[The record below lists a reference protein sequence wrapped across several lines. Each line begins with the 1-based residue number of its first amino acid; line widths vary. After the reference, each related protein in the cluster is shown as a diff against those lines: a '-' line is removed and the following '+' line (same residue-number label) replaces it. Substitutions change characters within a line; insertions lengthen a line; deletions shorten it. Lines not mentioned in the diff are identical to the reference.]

1 MNTTAKAGF
10 TGACSVAATVALIL
24 SAPQTLAQGAGAAQS
39 DDTLALQE
47 IVVTA
52 RKREES
58 LIDVP
63 LTVTAVSAAKIEEL
77 AIRDSRD
84 LALYTPGFSN
94 VASFGRNASE
104 RPVIRGQSNIL
115 GEPNASYFVDGVYL
129 SGSAT
134 NTETANLE
142 RIEVIKGPQAALY
155 GRATFAGAINY
166 VTRRPTEDFE
176 GKVSLTLGEYGQQDA
191 SAYVSGPLI
200 ADKLY
205 YYAAA
210 THTEIAG
217 FYDNPLDQRDDLGAE
232 QTDAA
237 TVKLLWTP
245 IEGLEVTGMLTYSKD
260 KDGPISIGLQGR
272 QFNNCQLRST
282 ALPRSNGYY
291 CGEVVPIELLTV
303 QQRTD
308 LFPDPGTRRERTRA
322 ALTAKYEFAG
332 GHELTSVTAYSF
344 EDYKVQIDVS
354 YGGYDAFG
362 GLDFLPPSFTVPLPP
377 PAAGAAGDLT
387 RQFRNGGAFWRFN
400 EDNRND
406 FSQELRVRSPG
417 DRPLRWTFGAYYFK
431 QSDDF
436 TRDDK
441 AFPDGRIVPNGAAAI
456 SDRDV
461 ENRALFAGI
470 EYDFNEKW
478 TATAEFRHAEED
490 REQASYAFA
499 TNASVRTPSPVLSG
513 SWKSDKPRFT
523 LRYKLNDDVSF
534 FANYAQGNKPGGFNS
549 PTVLALLTAIGK
561 DLSFQEEESTNIEL
575 GTKMRLL
582 DDRAFLSLTLFD
594 TALTDQ
600 QLTQNISG
608 TNAAGQIILNS
619 YIDNVGKT
627 DSRGIEVELTARL
640 TERFDLSFGAA
651 YVDAKIKEYVN
662 VDQANLYSN
671 RPAAVFNPLSPTNPT
686 GCASAAACQA
696 IRDRDNNEFGN
707 VAGQRTPRSP
717 EVNGYLIG
725 RYTYPIGDSMRL
737 SLGADVTYEGSKFAQ
752 IHNLAETGA
761 RTYLNARIGLETESW
776 NVSLWGKNINDDDTA
791 LDILRYIDSRGLTG
805 PGSLS
810 TRAFA
815 VTLPKPRQFGITAS
829 YRF

>member
-1 MNTTAKAGF
+1 
-10 TGACSVAATVALIL
+10 V
-24 SAPQTLAQGAGAAQS
+24 
-39 DDTLALQE
+39 
-47 IVVTA
+47 
-52 RKREES
+52 
-58 LIDVP
+58 
-63 LTVTAVSAAKIEEL
+63 
-77 AIRDSRD
+77 
-84 LALYTPGFSN
+84 
-94 VASFGRNASE
+94 
-104 RPVIRGQSNIL
+104 
-115 GEPNASYFVDGVYL
+115 VDG
-129 SGSAT
+129 
-134 NTETANLE
+134 
-142 RIEVIKGPQAALY
+142 
-155 GRATFAGAINY
+155 
-166 VTRRPTEDFE
+166 
-176 GKVSLTLGEYGQQDA
+176 
-191 SAYVSGPLI
+191 
-200 ADKLY
+200 KLY

-217 FYDNPLDQRDDLGAE
+217 FYDNRLDQRDDLGAE

-237 TVKLLWTP
+237 TLKVLWTP
-245 IEGLEVTGMLTYSKD
+245 LDGLEITGLLTYSKD
-260 KDGPISIGLQGR
+260 EDGPIAIGLQGR

-291 CGEVVPIELLTV
+291 CGEVLPIDQLTV

-308 LFPDPGTRRERTRA
+308 LFPEPGTRRERTRA
-322 ALTAKYEFAG
+322 ALTASYEFAG
-332 GHELTSVTAYSF
+332 GYELTSVTAYSY

-400 EDNRND
+400 EENRND
-406 FSQELRVRSPG
+406 FSQELRIRSPG
-417 DRPLRWTFGAYYFK
+417 DRALRWTAGVYFFK

-456 SDRDV
+456 ADRDV
-461 ENRALFAGI
+461 ENRAICAGV
-470 EYDFNEKW
+470 EYDFNDQW

-490 REQASYAFA
+490 KSQASYAFA
-499 TNASVRTPSPVLSG
+499 TNATTRTPSPVLTG
-513 SWKSDKPRFT
+513 SWKSNKPRVT
-523 LRYKLNDDVSF
+523 VRYKLNEDTTF
-534 FANYAQGNKPGGFNS
+534 FANYAQGNKPGGFNAA
-549 PTVLALLTAIGK
+549 TVQPLLAAIGK
-561 DLSFQEEESTNIEL
+561 GLAYNEEESTNYEL
-575 GTKMRLL
+575 GAKMRLL
-582 DDRAFLSLTLFD
+582 DDRAFLSVTLFD
-594 TALTDQ
+594 TELSDQ

-627 DSRGIEVELTARL
+627 NSKGIELELTARV
-640 TERFDLSFGAA
+640 TDRFDVSMGAA

-686 GCASAAACQA
+686 GCATAAACQA
-696 IRDRDNNEFGN
+696 IRDLDNREFGN
-707 VAGQRTPRSP
+707 VAGKRTPRSP
-717 EVNGYLIG
+717 EWNGYLIG
-725 RYTYPIGDSMRL
+725 SYGIPLANGMTLTLGGD
-737 SLGADVTYEGSKFAQ
+737 VVYEGSKFAQ

-761 RTYLNARIGLETESW
+761 RTYINARIGLEGGNW
-776 NVSLWGKNINDDDTA
+776 SLSVWGKNLNDDDTG

-815 VTLPKPRQFGITAS
+815 VTLPKPRQYGITAS
-829 YRF
+829 YKF

>member
-1 MNTTAKAGF
+1 MNTKSGIKR
-10 TGACSVAATVALIL
+10 GCSVAATVALIL
-24 SAPQTLAQGAGAAQS
+24 AGPAALAQGTAGQS
-39 DDTLALQE
+39 GADDSLALQE

-77 AIRDSRD
+77 SIRDSRD

-115 GEPNASYFVDGVYL
+115 GEPNASYFIDGVYL

-176 GKVSLTLGEYGQQDA
+176 GKVSLTLGEYGQKDA
-191 SAYVSGPLI
+191 SAYVSGPLV
-200 ADKLY
+200 DDTLY
-205 YYAAA
+205 FYAAA
-210 THTEIAG
+210 THTEISG

-245 IEGLEVTGMLTYSKD
+245 LDGLEVTGMLTYSKD
-260 KDGPISIGLQGR
+260 KDGPIAIGLQGR
-272 QFNNCQLRST
+272 QFNNCQLRS
-282 ALPRSNGYY
+282 ADRPRSNGYY
-291 CGEVVPIELLTV
+291 CGEVVPIEQLVV

-308 LFPDPGTRRERTRA
+308 LFPEPGTRRDRTRA

-332 GHELTSVTAYSF
+332 GYELTSVSAYSY

-354 YGGYDAFG
+354 YAGYDAFA
-362 GLDFLPPSFTVPLPP
+362 GLDAIPPSFVVPLPP
-377 PAAGAAGDLT
+377 PPAGAAGDLT
-387 RQFRNGGAFWRFN
+387 RQFRSSGAFWRFN
-400 EDNRND
+400 EENRND
-406 FSQELRVRSPG
+406 FSQELRLRSPG
-417 DRPLRWTFGAYYFK
+417 DRAFRWTVGAYFFK

-461 ENRALFAGI
+461 ENRALFAGL
-470 EYDFNEKW
+470 EYDFNDQW

-490 REQASYAFA
+490 KEQVSYAFG
-499 TNASVRTPSPVLSG
+499 TNATVRTPSAPLTG

-523 LRYKLNDDVSF
+523 LRYKMSEDVSF

-549 PTVLALLTAIGK
+549 ATVLPLLSAIGK
-561 DLSFQEEESTNIEL
+561 GLIYEEEESTNIEL

-582 DDRAFLSLTLFD
+582 DGRAFLSLTLFD
-594 TALTDQ
+594 TELTNQ

-608 TNAAGQIILNS
+608 TNAAGQILLNS

-627 DSRGIEVELTARL
+627 DSRGVELEFTARL
-640 TERFDLSFGAA
+640 TERFDLSAGAA
-651 YVDAKIKEYVN
+651 YVDAKIKEYFN

-671 RPAAVFNPLSPTNPT
+671 RPASVFNPRTPTNPT

-696 IRDRDNNEFGN
+696 IRDLDNQEFGN
-707 VAGQRTPRSP
+707 VAGNRTPRSP
-717 EVNGYLIG
+717 EWNGYVIG
-725 RYTYPIGDSMRL
+725 RYAYPLANGMTLSIG
-737 SLGADVTYEGSKFAQ
+737 GDVVYEGSKFTQ

-761 RTYLNARIGLETESW
+761 RTYLNARIGLETDNW
-776 NVSLWGKNINDDDTA
+776 NVALWGKNINDDDTG
-791 LDILRYIDSRGLTG
+791 LDILRYIDSRGLPG
-805 PGSLS
+805 PAGLS